1 MPETTLGG
9 PATRARLHAI
19 DGDEGASGH
28 EPVPEDSRARLHA
41 DEARARLHAVGD
53 GPPAPGHGRVRPR
66 LRAVGD
72 PERRGGGGGGGGSLP
87 PGPVDP
93 PPELAPEASRI
104 AGLWAGLWPKLA
116 AVGLALAIWE
126 LVVLSGWRPDYV
138 LPGPGAVLSR
148 LWTDLL
154 AGEVLVAAAH
164 TMKRAV
170 LGYAIALAAG
180 VAIGLV
186 MARVRVLRT
195 AAGSLLTGLQ
205 TMPSVAWFPLAIL
218 LFQLSE
224 SAILAVVVL
233 GAAPSIATGLLN
245 SFDQVPPLLVRAGRV
260 MGARGLGLYRHI
272 ILPAALPGF
281 LTGLKQGWAFAW
293 RSLMAGELLVII
305 GHAPSIGVRLQ
316 FSRELSDAEGLLAWM
331 IVVMVLG
338 VLVDGLVF
346 GSLERAIHRRRGL
359 TGVHG

>member
-1 MPETTLGG
+1 MVPETLAGSPMRT
-9 PATRARLHAI
+9 
-19 DGDEGASGH
+19 
-28 EPVPEDSRARLHA
+28 
-41 DEARARLHAVGD
+41 RLHAVTGD
-53 GPPAPGHGRVRPR
+53 EGEGSRGP
-66 LRAVGD
+66 LRAVGEAPVSGDSPSPPSD
-72 PERRGGGGGGGGSLP
+72 PREP
-87 PGPVDP
+87 DP
-93 PPELAPEASRI
+93 RDPDPREPEWVKPEASRL
-104 AGLWAGLWPKLA
+104 AGMWSALWPKLA
-116 AVGLALAIWE
+116 ALGLALAIWE

-138 LPGPGAVLSR
+138 LPGPAAVLSR
-148 LWTDLL
+148 LWADLL
-154 AGEVLVAAAH
+154 SGDVVVAAAI
-164 TMKRAV
+164 TMKRAL
-170 LGYAIALAAG
+170 LGYGIALIAG

-186 MARVRVLRT
+186 MARVKVLRT

-224 SAILAVVVL
+224 AAILAVVVL

-331 IVVMVLG
+331 IVVMALG
-338 VLVDGLVF
+338 VLIDGLVF
-346 GSLERAIHRRRGL
+346 GALERSIHRRRGL
-359 TGVHG
+359 TGLHG

>member
-1 MPETTLGG
+1 MSVMPETGGVG
-9 PATRARLHAI
+9 PARAHLHAI
-19 DGDEGASGH
+19 DGEAELTDDLH
-28 EPVPEDSRARLHA
+28 TRAA
-41 DEARARLHAVGD
+41 LHAVAT
-53 GPPAPGHGRVRPR
+53 PAPQAPVPTDSFET
-66 LRAVGD
+66 LRAG
-72 PERRGGGGGGGGSLP
+72 PEVSRLGG
-87 PGPVDP
+87 
-93 PPELAPEASRI
+93 A
-104 AGLWAGLWPKLA
+104 WAAVWPKLA
-116 AVGLALAIWE
+116 AVAMALAIWE
-126 LVVLSGWRPDYV
+126 MVVLSGWRPDYV
-138 LPGPGAVLSR
+138 LPGPGAVFGR
-148 LWTDLL
+148 LAADLVS
-154 AGEVLVAAAH
+154 GDILVAAAI

-170 LGYAIALAAG
+170 IGYAIALVAG
-180 VAIGLV
+180 VAVGLL
-186 MARVRVLRT
+186 MARVKVLRT

-224 SAILAVVVL
+224 AAILAVVVL
-233 GAAPSIATGLLN
+233 GAAPSIANGLLN

-260 MGARGLGLYRHI
+260 LGARGLGLYRHI

-338 VLVDGLVF
+338 VLIDGVVF
-346 GSLERAIHRRRGL
+346 GALERAVHRRRGL
-359 TGVHG
+359 TGVHA